1 MGTPASGTVLKAF
14 AVLRLFHQHTVLGV
28 SQCAELLDL
37 PRPTAH
43 RMLHS
48 LAMAGAVER
57 VPSGG
62 YRLALGM
69 FEIGSKTSYYKRF
82 REVAQK
88 PLGFLASELKI
99 SSHLA
104 VRVETS
110 IVYVLE
116 ASAAVYGPRSLGVIG
131 NRNPMHSTAL
141 GKLLLAHAPQSIIED
156 MMAQEL
162 QRFTRYT
169 VTQPER
175 LHRQL
180 GEIRE
185 AGFAHVSEERVMG
198 VSALAVPVR
207 DRSGNIVAGV
217 GVTYPADKYRGK
229 AGRLQGPLKR
239 TAHSIEQNLA
249 TRPRIPPV
257 SDSLVSA

>member
-48 LAMAGAVER
+48 LAVAGAVER
-57 VPSGG
+57 APSGG

-88 PLGFLASELKI
+88 PLGFLASELKL

-104 VRVETS
+104 VRVETN
-110 IVYVLE
+110 IVYLLE
-116 ASAAVYGPRSLGVIG
+116 ASAAAYGPRSLGVIG
-131 NRNPMHSTAL
+131 DRNPLHSTAL
-141 GKLLLAHAPQSIIED
+141 GKLLLAHAPQSIID
-156 MMAQEL
+156 DTMAQEL

-180 GEIRE
+180 EEIRDT
-185 AGFAHVSEERVMG
+185 GFAHVCEERVMG
-198 VSALAVPVR
+198 VSALAAPIR
-207 DRSGNIVAGV
+207 DQSGHVVAGV
-217 GVTYPADKYRGK
+217 GVTYPAEKHRGQL
-229 AGRLQGPLKR
+229 GRLQSPLLR
-239 TAHSIEQNLA
+239 TARAIEQNLA
-249 TRPRIPPV
+249 TRPRIASV
-257 SDSLVSA
+257 WDDRDSA